1 MMKHN
6 DGNGGY
12 WSAAYLKICMC
23 NMLVFLSFQML
34 LPTLPVYLT
43 DTGVERAVVGLV
55 VAVITVAA
63 VLIRLGTGYAL
74 DHWNRKRIVIAGL
87 LAFLLASLA
96 YMLSPS
102 IGWVIGCSIGLGI
115 GWGIL
120 TASYATLVSDL
131 IPPGQQGAGIGTFM
145 LFGLASMAVGPY
157 AGGWIYGQF
166 GALALFM
173 AASAVAVLP
182 LVLSLRGRNE
192 GTALSKEIA
201 LSGRRSHALL
211 ASIFERSALLPAAL
225 LMLFTCCYG
234 GILTYVVLYG
244 QQLGIM
250 NGGIFFLLSSGASI
264 LVRPLAGK
272 LFDRRGP
279 AYVLVPGMMLGIVAL
294 TMLSAATGFPLF
306 MLSAFVYGLSFGAV
320 QPYMLAWTIQRALP
334 ERRGAANSTFLIGL
348 DIGVAAGSALLGLGV
363 KNGEYAPMFGLSA
376 GILGVLLLL
385 YAVNLVYVGR
395 SPRSSGSGH

>member
-1 MMKHN
+1 MRQS

-12 WSAAYLKICMC
+12 WSAAYLRICIC
-23 NMLVFLSFQML
+23 NMFVFLSFQML

-43 DTGVERAVVGLV
+43 DFGIERSAVGPII
-55 VAVITVAA
+55 AVITVAA
-63 VLIRLGTGYAL
+63 VLIRFWTGYAL

-96 YMLSPS
+96 YSVSPS
-102 IGWVIGCSIGLGI
+102 IGWIIGCSIVLGI

-157 AGGWIYGQF
+157 VGGWVYGQF
-166 GALALFM
+166 GAVALFM

-192 GTALSKEIA
+192 GTTLSKEIA
-201 LSGRRSHALL
+201 PSGRRSSVLL
-211 ASIFERSALLPAAL
+211 ASMFERSALLPAGL

-244 QQLGIM
+244 QQLGIA

-272 LFDRRGP
+272 LFDRKGP
-279 AYVLVPGMMLGIVAL
+279 AYVLVPGIVLGIVAL
-294 TMLSAATGFPLF
+294 SLLSAATGFFLF
-306 MLSAFVYGLSFGAV
+306 VLSAFVYGLSFGAV

-334 ERRGAANSTFLIGL
+334 ERRGAANSTFLIGM
-348 DIGVAAGSALLGLGV
+348 DVGVAAGSALLGLGI
-363 KNGEYAPMFGLSA
+363 KNGEYAPLFGISA
-376 GILGVLLLL
+376 GILVVLLLL
-385 YAVNLVYVGR
+385 YAANLVYVR
-395 SPRSSGSGH
+395 RNPR